1 MKKEVLEKDE
11 VLDSLEIRDYK
22 IIQQKDGF
30 KFGIDSVILANIAE
44 QNTEKTPKKGQKYC
58 FFDLCAGSGV
68 IANIFYSK
76 HLLSIGKS
84 EDKNIKGI
92 LLEIDKKQV
101 SSAIKTININGFEE
115 NLFAMQCDVKKIK
128 QVKLKENEELKNFLS
143 IKQKVSKQNLS
154 ETADL
159 VMVNPPYFKKEKGL
173 INKND
178 KKLVARSEKDCSFSD
193 VTNAAAFLLK
203 NGAKLYV
210 VHKTER
216 LSEIINTLK
225 KYKLEPKEIT
235 FIHSFVDRESQNFI
249 LCAVKNGK
257 EGIKVNK
264 PLIIYEK
271 EGIYTKEVLTLLNK
285 QTNK

>member
-1 MKKEVLEKDE
+1 MKKQDLEKDE

-22 IIQQKDGF
+22 IIQQKEGF
-30 KFGIDSVILANIAE
+30 KFGIDSVLLANIAE
-44 QNTEKTPKKGQKYC
+44 QKTEKTPKKGQKYC

-68 IANIFYSK
+68 IANILYSK
-76 HLLSIGKS
+76 HLLSTGKS

-159 VMVNPPYFKKEKGL
+159 VMVNPPYFKTKKGL
-173 INKND
+173 TNKND

-193 VTNAAAFLLK
+193 VANAAAFLLK

-216 LSEIINTLK
+216 LPEIMSTLK

-235 FIHSFVDRESQNFI
+235 FIHSFIDRESQNFI

-257 EGIKVNK
+257 EGIRVNK
-264 PLIIYEK
+264 PIIIYEK
-271 EGIYTKEVLTLLNK
+271 EGVYTKDVLTLLNK
-285 QTNK
+285 